1 MGEGVIDISVIEY
14 FQKGISLDKKK
25 KRKILDLFKYLAGG
39 ESPIEAV
46 ELTVRRD
53 RNLRE
58 GQLKAVYEM
67 VKLVENAPT
76 LVSSYKQIT

>member
-1 MGEGVIDISVIEY
+1 MEEENLDISVVKY
-14 FQKGISLDKKK
+14 FQSGDALDKKK
-25 KRKILDLFKYLAGG
+25 KRKLLSLFKYLAGG

-58 GQLKAVYEM
+58 AQLKMMYEM
-67 VKLVENAPT
+67 LKLVQNCPT
-76 LVSSYKQIT
+76 LVSDDTVK